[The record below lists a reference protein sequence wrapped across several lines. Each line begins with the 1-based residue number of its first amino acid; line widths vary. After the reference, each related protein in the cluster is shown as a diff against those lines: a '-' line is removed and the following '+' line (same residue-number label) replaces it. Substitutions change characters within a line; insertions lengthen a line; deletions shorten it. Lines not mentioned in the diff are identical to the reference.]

1 MTGRMTDQPRLRLS
15 TFNVENLMSRFD
27 FEGVRQAHRLDRAT
41 ALYDISDKARL
52 RAIEQARM
60 IALTDDTRQLTALAI
75 ADCEPDVLCLQ
86 EVEDEDALA
95 AFERGYLYRMNGSG
109 FRRRHVLEGNDG
121 RGINVALAARQTSV
135 SGHDIEVSKVTSHR
149 ELTYADLD
157 LMDDELRER
166 GEDPNRRVFRR
177 DCLEVDLRI
186 GGRPLTVYVCHFK
199 SMGPN
204 RDGMDGRAYSMPV
217 RRAEARAVRKIIKR
231 RFEDKTARMNWAICG
246 DFNAYREKIEVSGS
260 KRQGYEFKLTSE
272 ERSGIDP
279 LIETGFAE
287 DVLSRLDPLDRWTLF
302 HSRGQ
307 HEQHLCQL
315 DYILLSPKL
324 AGQNPET
331 KPEIIRGGQPYR
343 TPFPHSENGTN
354 SVERYPR
361 TGWDRPKAS
370 DHCPVVVEL
379 TL

>member
-1 MTGRMTDQPRLRLS
+1 MTDQPRFRLA

-27 FEGVRQAHRLDRAT
+27 FEGVREAHRLDRAT

-52 RAIEQARM
+52 KAIEQARM

-109 FRRRHVLEGNDG
+109 FRQRHVLAGNDG
-121 RGINVALAARQTSV
+121 RGINVALAARQMSA
-135 SGHDIEVSKVTSHR
+135 SGHDMEVVKVTSHR

-157 LMDDELRER
+157 LMDEDLQAR
-166 GEDPNRRVFRR
+166 GEDPSRRVFRR

-186 GGRPLTVYVCHFK
+186 GSRPMTVYVCHFK

-204 RDGMDGRAYSMPV
+204 RDGMDGRTYSMPV
-217 RRAEARAVRKIIKR
+217 RRAEARAVRKIIER
-231 RFEDKTARMNWAICG
+231 RFENKTAQMNWAICG
-246 DFNAYREKIEVSGS
+246 DFNAYREKIQVAGS
-260 KRQGYEFKLTSE
+260 RRKGYEFTLTE
-272 ERSGIDP
+272 EKTSGIDP
-279 LIETGFAE
+279 LFEGGFAT
-287 DVLSRLDPLDRWTLF
+287 DLLTRLTPMERWTLF

-307 HEQHLCQL
+307 REQHLCQL
-315 DYILLSPKL
+315 DYILVSPRL
-324 AGQNPET
+324 ASLNQHV
-331 KPEIIRGGQPYR
+331 KPEIVRGGQPHR
-343 TPFPHSENGTN
+343 TPFPKGFE
-354 SVERYPR
+354 VERYPR

-370 DHCPVVVEL
+370 DHCPVVVEISL
-379 TL
+379 